1 MRSHGSGQAYDLPHR
16 RPVTTAP
23 LHLPQRVTAFA
34 FTLNSEGRLLAVRHE
49 RLGVIRW
56 ELPGGH
62 AEVGE
67 SFRAA
72 AARETEE
79 ETGIKVRVNH
89 LVAECRHD
97 WRGSR
102 RSILYF
108 GASPVNEGCT
118 PVARESEIH
127 EAAWVDMGALDPA
140 LTSPLIMPLLANS
153 TSCTDDAFVRPVR
166 FTATHGQSANGWE
179 PVITSQW
186 QDLRPCR

>member
-108 GASPVNEGCT
+108 GAPVRSTRAALRSHGSQRFTKRPGSTWGRWTRPSPRRSSCPCWQTRLRAQTTLLFVLFG
-118 PVARESEIH
+118 
-127 EAAWVDMGALDPA
+127 
-140 LTSPLIMPLLANS
+140 SPLRM
-153 TSCTDDAFVRPVR
+153 V
-166 FTATHGQSANGWE
+166 
-179 PVITSQW
+179 SQRR
-186 QDLRPCR
+186 DGSR